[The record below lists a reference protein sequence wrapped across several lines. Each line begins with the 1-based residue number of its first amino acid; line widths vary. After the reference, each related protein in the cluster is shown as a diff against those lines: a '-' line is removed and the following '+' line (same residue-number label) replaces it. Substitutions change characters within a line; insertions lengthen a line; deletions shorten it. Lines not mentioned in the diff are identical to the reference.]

1 MPHYQIK
8 REKSKISLVNAE
20 TKAFDKSP
28 YLFMVTKQNGR
39 EKNFFNLM
47 KVFL

>member
-20 TKAFDKSP
+20 TKAFDKIP
-28 YLFMVTKQNGR
+28 YLFMVTKQKGR

>member
-8 REKSKISLVNAE
+8 REKSKISLVNAQ
-20 TKAFDKSP
+20 TKSFDKIP
-28 YLFMVTKQNGR
+28 YLFTVTKQKGR
-39 EKNFFNLM
+39 EKNLFNLM

>member
-8 REKSKISLVNAE
+8 REKSKISLVNAQ
-20 TKAFDKSP
+20 TKSFDKIP
-28 YLFMVTKQNGR
+28 YMVTKQKGR
-39 EKNFFNLM
+39 EKNLFNLT